1 MPVGAPSGP
10 DPHAAG
16 STRRSSWWVIQ
27 TLQTGRMSNL
37 APPTLSVQ
45 MATAKPKNAIAGPY
59 LSKDAAQSFID
70 KALQGGSLDLN
81 PLNWLSDLGG
91 KLASGIESGFVTLIK
106 DLWNVVVGPL
116 EVLLGAL
123 IGMWVLTIYFKNDI
137 MSLAKIVTMA
147 AV

>member
-27 TLQTGRMSNL
+27 TLQTGRASNL
-37 APPTLSVQ
+37 VPPAYSVQ
-45 MATAKPKNAIAGPY
+45 MATARPKNAIAGPY
-59 LSKDAAQSFID
+59 LSKAAAQAFID
-70 KALQGGSLDLN
+70 TTQQGGSLDLN